1 MLAIFKRELRACFT
15 GITGWLFM
23 AVVLA
28 LFGLYFF
35 VYNML
40 SGYPYV
46 SYTLSSMAFIMLIAV
61 PILTMRIISED
72 RRSRADQLILTAPVS
87 VWKIVFGKF
96 LALGALFTIDMLI
109 ISVTPLVMSLYGTV
123 PMGES
128 YTAILG
134 FWLYGLAC
142 IAIGVF
148 VSGLTESQI
157 IAAVLCFV
165 ILFLGYMMNNICTLI
180 SESGN
185 IVTKILG
192 CYDLYSALGPFMA
205 GTLDL
210 TCVVYLITV
219 ILVALLLAVQI
230 IEKRRWSMSVRHIGL
245 GAFSIATIITI
256 VAVGVLIN
264 FGVRK
269 IPTEYTSIDATYNS
283 MFKLTD
289 ETREYVAA
297 LDRDIDIYVWG
308 SEGQTDTTL
317 KETLS
322 RLGDLSPRLKVKYI
336 TPSEQPTFYSTYT
349 SDEPTSGSMI
359 VVSDQRSRVVDYND
373 IYEYGMDYQTYAQT
387 IEAYDAEGQ
396 ILSAIEYVTMDAE
409 QMPKAYILEGHK
421 ETTLGSAFMETLTK
435 ANITADTLS
444 LLTTDA
450 VPDDCQ
456 LLIIN
461 GAMSDLS
468 ADDEEKIH
476 TYIENGGNVLLTT
489 SYDAGH
495 QPNLEKLLGIYG
507 ITKQDGIVMEYD
519 AGHIYQKVAYY
530 LLPEVVDS
538 SYTGSLVNG
547 YVFTPFAAGL
557 TIDEDNVDYDYTDIL
572 VTSDKAKAMTVNEQG
587 EADENATGVN
597 GPFRI
602 GVAVNKADEAGSLIV
617 FGSMDVFNDD
627 ADEIVAGS
635 NNALFK
641 GIVSRHVN
649 ESNLD
654 LPVIPSKPYTVS
666 NLVISSATGIIVGV
680 FLMLLIPIAMIAS
693 GIAIWGSRRKR

>member
-23 AVVLA
+23 AVILA
-28 LFGLYFF
+28 LYGLYFF

-46 SYTLSSMAFIMLIAV
+46 SYTLSSMAFIMMIAV

-72 RRSRADQLILTAPVS
+72 RRTRADQLILTAPVS

-96 LALGALFTIDMLI
+96 LALAALFSIDMLI

-148 VSGLTESQI
+148 ISGITESQI

-165 ILFLGYMMNNICTLI
+165 ILFIGYMMNNICALI

-210 TCVVYLITV
+210 TCVVYLLTV
-219 ILVALLLAVQI
+219 TIVALLLAVQI
-230 IEKRRWSMSVRHIGL
+230 IEKRRWSMSVRHLGL
-245 GAFSIATIITI
+245 GAFSVATIITI
-256 VAVGVLIN
+256 IAAGVLIN

-283 MFKLTD
+283 MFKLT
-289 ETREYVAA
+289 EQTEEYVAG
-297 LDRDIDIYVWG
+297 LDQDIDIYVWS
-308 SEGQTDTTL
+308 SESQTDTTL

-322 RLGDLSPRLKVKYI
+322 RFGDLSPHLKVEYI
-336 TPSEQPTFYSTYT
+336 TPTKQPNFYSTYT
-349 SDEPTSGSMI
+349 SEEPAAGSLI
-359 VVSDQRSRVVDYND
+359 VVSDLRSRVVDYKD
-373 IYEYGMDYQTYAQT
+373 IYEYGMDYQTYSQT

-396 ILSAIEYVTMDAE
+396 ILSAMEYVTMDAE
-409 QMPKAYILEGHK
+409 QMPKAYVLEGHK
-421 ETTLGSAFMETLTK
+421 ETPLGTAFTETLTK
-435 ANITADTLS
+435 SNITSETLS
-444 LLTTDA
+444 LLKADA

-461 GAMSDLS
+461 GAMTDLS
-468 ADDEEKIH
+468 SDDEAKIH

-495 QPNLEKLLGIYG
+495 QPYIDKLLGTYG
-507 ITKQDGIVMEYD
+507 ITRQDGIVMEYD
-519 AGHIYQKVAYY
+519 TGHIYQKVAYY
-530 LLPEVVDS
+530 LLPEIIES
-538 SYTGSLVNG
+538 AYTGDIDNG
-547 YVFTPFAAGL
+547 YVFAPFAAGL
-557 TIDEDNVDYDYTDIL
+557 TIDEDNADYDYTSIL
-572 VTSDKAKAMTVNEQG
+572 VTSDKAKALTVNEQG
-587 EADENATGVN
+587 EADENSAGVN
-597 GPFRI
+597 GPFYI

-617 FGSMDVFNDD
+617 FGSMDLFNDD
-627 ADEIVAGS
+627 ANEIVAGS

-649 ESNLD
+649 ESSLD
-654 LPVIPSKPYTVS
+654 LPVVPSKPYTVS
-666 NLVISSATGIIVGV
+666 NLVISSAAGIIVGV
-680 FLMLLIPIAMIAS
+680 FMMLLIPIAMIAG

>member
-245 GAFSIATIITI
+245 GAFSIATIVTI
-256 VAVGVLIN
+256 VAAGVLIN

-269 IPTEYTSIDATYNS
+269 IPTEYTSIDATYNG

-289 ETREYVAA
+289 ETREYVTA
-297 LDRDIDIYVWG
+297 LDQDIDIYVWS

-317 KETLS
+317 KETLN
-322 RLGDLSPRLKVKYI
+322 RLEDLSPRLKVKYI
-336 TPSEQPTFYSTYT
+336 TPSEQPNFYSSYT
-349 SDEPTSGSMI
+349 TDEPTAGSMI

-373 IYEYGMDYQTYAQT
+373 IYEHGMDYQTYAQT

-396 ILSAIEYVTMDAE
+396 IISAIEYVTMDAE

-421 ETTLGSAFMETLTK
+421 ETALGSAFMETLAK
-435 ANITADTLS
+435 ANITSDTLS
-444 LLTTDA
+444 LLKVEA

-468 ADDEEKIH
+468 SDDEEKIH
-476 TYIENGGNVLLTT
+476 AYIENGGNVLLTT

-495 QPNLEKLLGIYG
+495 QPNVEKLLGIYG

-538 SYTGSLVNG
+538 SYTGDIDNG
-547 YVFTPFAAGL
+547 YVFAPFAAGF
-557 TIDEDNVDYDYTDIL
+557 TIDEDNADYEYTDIL

-587 EADENATGVN
+587 EADENAAGVN
-597 GPFRI
+597 GPFYI

-654 LPVIPSKPYTVS
+654 LPVIPSKQYTVS
-666 NLVISSATGIIVGV
+666 NLVISSATGVIVGV

>member
-15 GITGWLFM
+15 GITGWLFL
-23 AVVLA
+23 AVILA
-28 LFGLYFF
+28 LYGLYFF

-40 SGYPYV
+40 NGYPYV
-46 SYTLSSMAFIMLIAV
+46 SYTLSSMAFIMMIAV
-61 PILTMRIISED
+61 PMLTMRIISED
-72 RRSRADQLILTAPVS
+72 RRTKADQLILTAPVS

-109 ISVTPLVMSLYGTV
+109 ISVTPLIMSMYGTV

-134 FWLYGLAC
+134 FWLYGLAS

-165 ILFLGYMMNNICTLI
+165 FLFLGYMMNSLCTII
-180 SESGN
+180 SDSGN
-185 IVTKILG
+185 IVTKILS
-192 CYDLYSALGPFMA
+192 CYDLYSAVGPFMA

-219 ILVALLLAVQI
+219 IIVALLLAVQI
-230 IEKRRWSMSVRHIGL
+230 IEKRRWSMSVSRIAL
-245 GAFSIATIITI
+245 GAFSVATIVTI
-256 VAVGVLIN
+256 IAVAVLIN

-269 IPTEYTSIDATYNS
+269 IPVEYTSIDATYNS
-283 MFKLTD
+283 MFKLTE
-289 ETREYVAA
+289 ETEEYVAA
-297 LDRDIDIYVWG
+297 LDQDVDIYVWS

-322 RLGDLSPRLKVKYI
+322 RFNDLSGRVNVKYI
-336 TPSEQPTFYSTYT
+336 TPSEQPNFYTPYASEAPAA
-349 SDEPTSGSMI
+349 SSLI
-359 VVSDQRSRVVDYND
+359 VVSDQRSRVVDYNS
-373 IYEYGMDYQTYAQT
+373 IYEYGMDYQTYSQT
-387 IEAYDAEGQ
+387 IEGYDAEGQ
-396 ILSAIEYVTMDAE
+396 ILSAIEYVTADAE
-409 QMPKAYILEGHK
+409 LMPKVYVLEGHD
-421 ETTLGSAFMETLTK
+421 EVTLGSAFLDTMAK
-435 ANITADTLS
+435 ANITSDTLN
-444 LLTTDA
+444 LLKEEA

-468 ADDEEKIH
+468 SDDETKIH

-489 SYDAGH
+489 SYDSGA
-495 QPNLEKLLGIYG
+495 QPNIGKLLSTYG
-507 ITKQDGIVMEYD
+507 ITKEDGIVMEYD
-519 AGHIYQKVAYY
+519 TGHIYSKVAYY
-530 LLPEVVDS
+530 LLPELIDS
-538 SYTGSLVNG
+538 SYTNSVSNG
-547 YVFTPFAAGL
+547 YVFAPFAAGL
-557 TIDEDNVDYDYTDIL
+557 TIEEDNVDYDYTNIL
-572 VTSDKAKAMTVNEQG
+572 VTTDKAKALTVNENG
-587 EADENATGVN
+587 EADENAAGVS
-597 GPFRI
+597 GPFCI
-602 GVAVNKADEAGSLIV
+602 GVAVNKADEAGTLIV
-617 FGSMDVFNDD
+617 FGSIDIFNDE

-649 ESNLD
+649 ESELN
-654 LPVIPSKPYTVS
+654 LPVIPSKPYTVG
-666 NLVISSATGIIVGV
+666 NLVISSATGIVVGV
-680 FLMLLIPIAMIAS
+680 FMMLLIPVAMIAS

>member
-489 SYDAGH
+489 SYDAGP
-495 QPNLEKLLGIYG
+495 QPNVEKLLGIYG

>member
-180 SESGN
+180 SEGGN

-256 VAVGVLIN
+256 IAAGVLIN

-349 SDEPTSGSMI
+349 SDEPTAGSMI

-495 QPNLEKLLGIYG
+495 QPNVEKLLGIYG

-602 GVAVNKADEAGSLIV
+602 GLAVNKADEAGSLIV

-693 GIAIWGSRRKR
+693 GIAIWVSRRKR

>member
-180 SESGN
+180 SEGGN

-256 VAVGVLIN
+256 IAAGVLIN

-495 QPNLEKLLGIYG
+495 QPNVEKLLGIYG

-693 GIAIWGSRRKR
+693 GIAIWVSRRKR

>member
-23 AVVLA
+23 AVILA
-28 LFGLYFF
+28 LYGLYFF

-46 SYTLSSMAFIMLIAV
+46 AYTLSSMAFIMMIAV

-72 RRSRADQLILTAPVS
+72 RRTKADQLILTAPVS

-128 YTAILG
+128 YTAIFG
-134 FWLYGLAC
+134 FWLYGLAS

-148 VSGLTESQI
+148 VSGITESQI

-165 ILFLGYMMNNICTLI
+165 ILFIGYMMNSICGLI

-185 IVTKILG
+185 IVTKILS

-210 TCVVYLITV
+210 TCVVYLLTV
-219 ILVALLLAVQI
+219 IVVALLLAVQI

-245 GAFSIATIITI
+245 GVFSIATVVTII
-256 VAVGVLIN
+256 AAAVLIN
-264 FGVRK
+264 FGARK
-269 IPTEYTSIDATYNS
+269 IPVEYTSIDATYNS
-283 MFKLTD
+283 MFKLTE
-289 ETREYVAA
+289 ETEEYVAG
-297 LDRDIDIYVWG
+297 LDQDINIYVWG
-308 SEGQTDTTL
+308 AEGQTDTTL

-322 RLGDLSPRLKVKYI
+322 RFGDLSPRLKVQYI
-336 TPSEQPTFYSTYT
+336 TPTKQPNFYSSYT
-349 SDEPTSGSMI
+349 SDEPTGGSLI
-359 VVSDQRSRVVDYND
+359 VVSDKRSRVVDYNS
-373 IYEYGMDYQTYAQT
+373 IYEYGMDYQTYSQT
-387 IEAYDAEGQ
+387 IEGYDAEGQ
-396 ILSAIEYVTMDAE
+396 ILSAIEYVTMDDS
-409 QMPKAYILEGHK
+409 QMPKVYILEGHK
-421 ETTLGSAFMETLTK
+421 ETTLGSAFMETLAK
-435 ANITADTLS
+435 ANITSDTLA
-444 LLTTDA
+444 LVKEDA
-450 VPDDCQ
+450 VPEDCQ

-468 ADDEEKIH
+468 ADDESKIH

-495 QPNLEKLLGIYG
+495 QPNIDKLLGTYG
-507 ITKQDGIVMEYD
+507 ITRQDGIVMEYD
-519 AGHIYQKVAYY
+519 TGYIYQKVAYY

-538 SYTGSLVNG
+538 SYTSGIDNG
-547 YVFTPFAAGL
+547 YVFAPFAAGF
-557 TIDEDNVDYDYTDIL
+557 TIDEDNADYDYTDIL
-572 VTSDKAKAMTVNEQG
+572 VTSDKAKALTVNEQG
-587 EADENATGVN
+587 EADENSDGVN
-597 GPFRI
+597 GPFHI

-617 FGSMDVFNDD
+617 FGSMDLFNDE
-627 ADEIVAGS
+627 ANEIVAGS
-635 NNALFK
+635 NNYLFK

-649 ESNLD
+649 ESSLD
-654 LPVIPSKPYTVS
+654 LPVVPSKPYTLG

-680 FLMLLIPIAMIAS
+680 FMMLLIPIAMIAS

>member
-28 LFGLYFF
+28 LYGLYFF

-61 PILTMRIISED
+61 PVLTMRIISED
-72 RRSRADQLILTAPVS
+72 RHSRADQLILTAPVS

-96 LALGALFTIDMLI
+96 LALGALYTIDMLI

-165 ILFLGYMMNNICTLI
+165 ILFLGYMMNSICALI
-180 SESGN
+180 SEGGN

-219 ILVALLLAVQI
+219 IIVALLLAVQI

-256 VAVGVLIN
+256 VAVAVLIN

-289 ETREYVAA
+289 ETREYVSA
-297 LDRDIDIYVWG
+297 LDQDIDIYVWS

-322 RLGDLSPRLKVKYI
+322 RLGDLSPRLKVTYI
-336 TPSEQPTFYSTYT
+336 TPSEQPAFYSSYT
-349 SDEPTSGSMI
+349 SDEPTAGSMI

-373 IYEYGMDYQTYAQT
+373 IYEHGIDYQTYAQT

-396 ILSAIEYVTMDAE
+396 ILSAIEYVTMDAD

-421 ETTLGSAFMETLTK
+421 ETTLGSAFLDTLAK
-435 ANITADTLS
+435 ANITSDTLS
-444 LLTTDA
+444 LLKVDA

-489 SYDAGH
+489 SYDAGP
-495 QPNLEKLLGIYG
+495 QQNIDKLLGTYG

-519 AGHIYQKVAYY
+519 AGYIYQKVAYY

-538 SYTGSLVNG
+538 SYTGSLANG
-547 YVFTPFAAGL
+547 YVFAPFAAGL
-557 TIDEDNVDYDYTDIL
+557 TIDEDNVDYDYTGIL
-572 VTSDKAKAMTVNEQG
+572 VTSDKAKAMTVNAQG
-587 EADENATGVN
+587 EADENAAGVN
-597 GPFRI
+597 GPFYI

-627 ADEIVAGS
+627 ANEIVAGS

-649 ESNLD
+649 ESNLN

-680 FLMLLIPIAMIAS
+680 FMMLLIPIAMIAS